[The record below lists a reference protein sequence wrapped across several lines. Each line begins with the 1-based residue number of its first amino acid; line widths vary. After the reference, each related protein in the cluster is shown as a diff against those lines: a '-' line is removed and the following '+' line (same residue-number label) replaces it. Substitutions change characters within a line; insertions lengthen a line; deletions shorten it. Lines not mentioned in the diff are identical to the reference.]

1 MKLLSGAVLLVG
13 AEQAYGHALLVQFP
27 NQNSASS
34 VLVPA
39 SLVLLVLGSLLM
51 LWGLLTECRS
61 SGRLTSVEST
71 SAAGNSR

>member
-13 AEQAYGHALLVQFP
+13 AEQAYAHALLVQFP
-27 NQNSASS
+27 NQESAAT

-39 SLVLLVLGSLLM
+39 SLVLSTLGSILM

-61 SGRLTSVEST
+61 LARQKQLS
-71 SAAGNSR
+71 SADGGSAQ

>member
-1 MKLLSGAVLLVG
+1 MKLLSGVVLLVG

-34 VLVPA
+34 ILIPG
-39 SLVLLVLGSLLM
+39 SLVFLVLGSILM

-61 SGRLTSVEST
+61 SERRTSVQST
-71 SAAGNSR
+71 SDAGNSR

>member
-1 MKLLSGAVLLVG
+1 MKLLSGVVLLVG

-34 VLVPA
+34 ILIPG
-39 SLVLLVLGSLLM
+39 SLVFLVLGSILM

-61 SGRLTSVEST
+61 SERRTSVQNISD
-71 SAAGNSR
+71 AGNSQ

>member
-13 AEQAYGHALLVQFP
+13 AEQSYAHALLVQFP
-27 NQNSASS
+27 NQESAST

-39 SLVLLVLGSLLM
+39 SLVLSTLGSILM

-61 SGRLTSVEST
+61 PARQKQLSGVD
-71 SAAGNSR
+71 AGAVQ